1 MKLSVPAQRGVL
13 RKERSSGAYRLSA
26 FYIANM
32 VSEFPLTL
40 SMPMIFWTLVYWM
53 SGLGG
58 VVGYLVFIGSGLLNC
73 LVAQVSEDMDTYM
86 YQK

>member
-13 RKERSSGAYRLSA
+13 RKERSAGAYRLSA

-40 SMPMIFWTLVYWM
+40 SMPIVVLTIIYWM

-58 VVGYLVFIGSGLLNC
+58 VVGYLVFVGIGLLNC
-73 LVAQVSEDMDTYM
+73 IVAQVSNVQE
-86 YQK
+86 